1 MTKYIKAFF
10 IFVRHGINHFAKL
23 KNIKKKCQKRFTHEE
38 KQWFIDI
45 QPDERSKEY
54 IKYLFNNQK

>member
-1 MTKYIKAFF
+1 MIKYIKAFF
-10 IFVRHGINHFAKL
+10 ILVRHGINPFAKW
-23 KNIKKKCQKRFTHEE
+23 KNIKKKCQKRFTYEE

-54 IKYLFNNQK
+54 IKYLLNNQK